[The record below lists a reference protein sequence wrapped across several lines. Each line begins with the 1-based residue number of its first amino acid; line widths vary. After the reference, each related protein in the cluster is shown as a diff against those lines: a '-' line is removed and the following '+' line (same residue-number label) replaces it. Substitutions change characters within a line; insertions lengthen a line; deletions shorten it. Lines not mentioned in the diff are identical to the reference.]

1 MNLPYVFYGVEMR
14 EARCRALT
22 LLSLNVVQVEEK
34 EIAIGMN
41 QLQAIPYEKGK
52 KILLLKNGKDYSVK
66 QP

>member
-1 MNLPYVFYGVEMR
+1 MS